1 MSRAARFAVV
11 LGVVLL
17 VADAQL
23 GMPAHVG
30 APAHASGSVGPGLGP
45 MGGRGAYTL
54 GKRLLFR
61 ELVCRRG
68 CPIPRRGFD
77 RDRAREL
84 KSSLDA
90 AFRDDKPGTPD
101 DEYVRVLFSNS
112 PEESAANVAAVRTY
126 LARRFRL

>member
-17 VADAQL
+17 AADAQL
-23 GMPAHVG
+23 GVPA
-30 APAHASGSVGPGLGP
+30 AHASGSVGPGLGP
-45 MGGRGAYTL
+45 MSGRGAYTL

-90 AFRDDKPGTPD
+90 AFEQDKPGTPD
-101 DEYVRVLFSNS
+101 DEHVRILFSDT

>member
-11 LGVVLL
+11 LGVVL
-17 VADAQL
+17 VAADAQL
-23 GMPAHVG
+23 GAPA
-30 APAHASGSVGPGLGP
+30 AHASGSVGPGLGP
-45 MGGRGAYTL
+45 MSGRGAYTL

-90 AFRDDKPGTPD
+90 AFEQDKPGTPD
-101 DEYVRVLFSNS
+101 DEHVRILFSDT

>member
-11 LGVVLL
+11 LGIVLL
-17 VADAQL
+17 AADAQL
-23 GMPAHVG
+23 V
-30 APAHASGSVGPGLGP
+30 APVVVPVAHASGSVGPGLGP
-45 MGGRGAYTL
+45 MSGRGAYTL

-77 RDRAREL
+77 RERASEL

-90 AFRDDKPGTPD
+90 AFEGDKPGTPD
-101 DEYVRVLFSNS
+101 DEYVRILFSDT